1 MLAEKMKLLLMTK
14 KLPISWIITFQV
26 ARAEPDK
33 QFEKLCNVIDQNFWK
48 LRQKLFLVFFSL
60 GEI

>member
-1 MLAEKMKLLLMTK
+1 MLAEKMKLLLTTK

-33 QFEKLCNVIDQNFWK
+33 QIWETM
-48 LRQKLFLVFFSL
+48 
-60 GEI
+60 